1 MQEQGMKTGRRKS
14 RLLTVL
20 LAFLWPGA
28 GHLYT
33 GEYTR
38 GLLLAAGILLDGGT
52 IVRLADA
59 DGAKHLLLIVY
70 LGLALPVFYFI
81 SVYDALQSLDRRT
94 ETQPGLKL
102 RDGILIMVAGILLML
117 LLMLRQPTTLFT
129 WFDEAANYAVGPV
142 LGLLAVGLVLR
153 QRLAAVF
160 RLGSFTAALFIAAA
174 GGLLLWDEIHSSNVF
189 ALMRYWWPA
198 LFICLGGELVAYS
211 LLQRRTRKQLRLDFI
226 GSMAAVVIAGFG
238 FLVTQYADLPFRWID
253 QYVDLNGAQD
263 YGEEKGFHYQKEVLV
278 VPMEEKTTAIQIYN
292 VNGTVTLQSGNND
305 YISIDTEV
313 WVDIDDQ
320 AEADKM
326 ADKAKIEASSS
337 GEKITLQAKSS
348 SYGDNGTRKPRIN
361 ITVTVPR
368 LPNVQ
373 VEEIAEPDLDLESDD
388 PAAQES
394 STPDPSSSNS
404 SNNVEQVSASNTTSI
419 TPTPEQSPEQVEEQ
433 KDEQPMR
440 QLSVLVHTD
449 NGPIKIKNLDAPGG
463 VELSSDTGEIL
474 AEGINGSIQ
483 AKANNGTITLRHI
496 TGDASITLL
505 NGAVTAASI
514 TGNVFAEAT
523 NGALKM
529 TSISGDIEADTKN
542 GKININEAS
551 GSVKAATLNGGIELA
566 SSVVGGDWDV
576 DSSVGEIK
584 LTVPQYGSYTVY
596 GSVTFGAITTNL
608 PLEVSKKT
616 VRGTVG
622 DGQYRLQINA
632 NNSIAIQYA
641 GAEQ

>member
-1 MQEQGMKTGRRKS
+1 MKAERRKS

-81 SVYDALQSLDRRT
+81 SVYDALQSLDRQA
-94 ETQPGLKL
+94 EMQPGLKL

-129 WFDEAANYAVGPV
+129 WFDDAASYAVGPV

-153 QRLAAVF
+153 QRVAEVF

-263 YGEEKGFHYQKEVLV
+263 YGEEKGFHYQKEVLI

-292 VNGTVTLQSGNND
+292 VNGKVTLQSGNND
-305 YISIDTEV
+305 VISIDTEV
-313 WVDIDDQ
+313 WVDVDDQ

-326 ADKAKIEASSS
+326 AEKAKIEASSS

-373 VEEIAEPDLDLESDD
+373 VEEMAEAEIDLESDD
-388 PAAQES
+388 PVAQEN
-394 STPDPSSSNS
+394 STPDPSSTNSSNS
-404 SNNVEQVSASNTTSI
+404 SNNVEQASATTLSST

-433 KDEQPMR
+433 QRNKQPMR

-449 NGPIKIKNLDAPGG
+449 NGPIKVKNLDAPGG

-514 TGNVFAEAT
+514 TGDVFAEAT

-529 TSISGDIEADTKN
+529 TSISGNIEADTKN
-542 GKININEAS
+542 GKVNINEAS

-584 LTVPQYGSYTVY
+584 LTVPRYGSYTVY
-596 GSVTFGAITTNL
+596 GSVTFGAIMTDL

>member
-1 MQEQGMKTGRRKS
+1 MNTGRRKS

-117 LLMLRQPTTLFT
+117 LLMLRQPTSLFT

-142 LGLLAVGLVLR
+142 LGLIAVSLVLR

-189 ALMRYWWPA
+189 ALMRYWWPV

-211 LLQRRTRKQLRLDFI
+211 LLQRRSRKQLRLDFI

-263 YGEEKGFHYQKEVLV
+263 YGEEKGFHYQKEVLI

-292 VNGTVTLQSGNND
+292 VNGKVTLQSGNND

-313 WVDIDDQ
+313 WVDIADE

-326 ADKAKIEASSS
+326 AGKSKIEASSS

-348 SYGDNGTRKPRIN
+348 SYGENGTRKPRIN

-373 VEEIAEPDLDLESDD
+373 VEEIVEPDLDPDLESDD
-388 PAAQES
+388 PVAQETS
-394 STPDPSSSNS
+394 MPDPSSPH
-404 SNNVEQVSASNTTSI
+404 NVEQASASNATS
-419 TPTPEQSPEQVEEQ
+419 TPTPEQSPLQVEEQ
-433 KDEQPMR
+433 QRDEQPSR

-449 NGPIKIKNLDAPGG
+449 NGPIKVKNLDAPGG

-474 AEGINGSIQ
+474 AEGIQGSVQ

-496 TGDASITLL
+496 IGDTSITLL

-529 TSISGDIEADTKN
+529 TNISGDIEADTKN

-551 GSVKAATLNGGIELA
+551 GIVKAATLNGGIELA

-616 VRGTVG
+616 VRGTIG

-632 NNSIAIQYA
+632 NNSIAIQH
-641 GAEQ
+641 GATDQ

>member
-1 MQEQGMKTGRRKS
+1 MNTGRRKS

-38 GLLLAAGILLDGGT
+38 GLLLAAGILLDAGT

-81 SVYDALQSLDRRT
+81 SVYDALQSLDRQA
-94 ETQPGLKL
+94 ETQPSLKL

-117 LLMLRQPTTLFT
+117 LLMLRQPTSLFT

-142 LGLLAVGLVLR
+142 LGLIAVSLVLR
-153 QRLAAVF
+153 QRLAEVF
-160 RLGSFTAALFIAAA
+160 RLGSFTAALFIAASGA
-174 GGLLLWDEIHSSNVF
+174 LLLWDEIHSSNAY
-189 ALMRYWWPA
+189 ALMRYWWPV
-198 LFICLGGELVAYS
+198 LFIGLGGELIAYS
-211 LLQRRTRKQLRLDFI
+211 LLQRRSRKQLRLDFI
-226 GSMAAVVIAGFG
+226 GSVTAVVIAGFG

-263 YGEEKGFHYQKEVLV
+263 YGEEKGFHFQKELLI

-292 VNGTVTLQSGNND
+292 VNGKVTLQSGNND
-305 YISIDTEV
+305 YISINTEV
-313 WVDIDDQ
+313 WVDIADE

-326 ADKAKIEASSS
+326 AEKAQIEASAS

-348 SYGDNGTRKPRIN
+348 SYGENGTRKPRIN
-361 ITVTVPR
+361 MIVTVPR
-368 LPNVQ
+368 LPKVQ
-373 VEEIAEPDLDLESDD
+373 VKEVAEPDLDSATDHDLASDD
-388 PAAQES
+388 PAAQETS
-394 STPDPSSSNS
+394 MPNPSSP
-404 SNNVEQVSASNTTSI
+404 NNVEQASALNETS
-419 TPTPEQSPEQVEEQ
+419 TQTPEQSPLQLEEQ
-433 KDEQPMR
+433 QRDEQPPR

-449 NGPIKIKNLDAPGG
+449 NGPIKVVNLDAPGG

-474 AEGINGSIQ
+474 AEGIQGSVQ

-496 TGDASITLL
+496 IGDTSITLL

-529 TSISGDIEADTKN
+529 TNISGDIEADTKN
-542 GKININEAS
+542 GKININEAI
-551 GSVKAATLNGGIELA
+551 GAVKAATLNGGIELA

-616 VRGTVG
+616 VRGTIG

-632 NNSIAIQYA
+632 NNSIAIQYSA
-641 GAEQ
+641 PEQ

>member
-1 MQEQGMKTGRRKS
+1 MNTGRRKS

-117 LLMLRQPTTLFT
+117 LLMLRQPTSLFT

-142 LGLLAVGLVLR
+142 LGLIAVCLVLR

-160 RLGSFTAALFIAAA
+160 RLGSFTASLFIAAA

-189 ALMRYWWPA
+189 ALMRYWWPV

-211 LLQRRTRKQLRLDFI
+211 LLQRRSRKQLRLDFI

-263 YGEEKGFHYQKEVLV
+263 YGEEKGFHYQKEVLI

-292 VNGTVTLQSGNND
+292 VNGKVTLQSGNND

-313 WVDIDDQ
+313 WVDIADE

-326 ADKAKIEASSS
+326 AEKSKIEASSS
-337 GEKITLQAKSS
+337 GEKITLQAQSS
-348 SYGDNGTRKPRIN
+348 SYGENGTRKPRIN

-373 VEEIAEPDLDLESDD
+373 VEDSPH
-388 PAAQES
+388 
-394 STPDPSSSNS
+394 
-404 SNNVEQVSASNTTSI
+404 NVEQASASNATS
-419 TPTPEQSPEQVEEQ
+419 TPAPEQSPLQVEGQ
-433 KDEQPMR
+433 QRDEQPSR

-449 NGPIKIKNLDAPGG
+449 NGPIKVKNLDAPGG

-474 AEGINGSIQ
+474 AEGIQGSVQ

-496 TGDASITLL
+496 IGDTSITLL

-529 TSISGDIEADTKN
+529 TNISGDIEADTKN

-551 GSVKAATLNGGIELA
+551 GTIKAATLNGGIELA

-616 VRGTVG
+616 VRGTIG

-632 NNSIAIQYA
+632 NNSIAIQH
-641 GAEQ
+641 GATDQ